1 MAFRS
6 SIDPDGPMQAPG
18 FQFARP
24 SAPIDMER
32 VSRIDLDSIRSHGD
46 LATIKTLQKYVGVL
60 ACGDIRSTPV
70 DPSDPRLKAFQLL
83 QLQLQYLVFSHKALR
98 DRAEAAE
105 RALER
110 ARRHEERAKHRAL
123 AKKERVRGLAA
134 EAKTQEEVL
143 ASYHA
148 LLEQVDPGLAAR
160 VTWGDDG
167 RLDLEGEGGGDA
179 GYVELLRWEG
189 GGVGEGAEGA
199 RNQAGTDHS
208 RSGFT
213 TGPARG
219 RDSHPARRHPTAGT

>member
-1 MAFRS
+1 M
-6 SIDPDGPMQAPG
+6 
-18 FQFARP
+18 
-24 SAPIDMER
+24 
-32 VSRIDLDSIRSHGD
+32 
-46 LATIKTLQKYVGVL
+46 
-60 ACGDIRSTPV
+60 
-70 DPSDPRLKAFQLL
+70 
-83 QLQLQYLVFSHKALR
+83 R

-199 RNQAGTDHS
+199 RNQAGTGHT

-219 RDSHPARRHPTAGT
+219 RDSHPARLHPTAGT